1 MKKVFFIILLCL
13 SLFMFAACSDNNNE
27 VSNVDTLP
35 VTDAPQADIPAEDT
49 QPAQDPVDESKD
61 DVSSPDEFIAVDT
74 DNGFYVTEYT
84 GNAKKLIVP
93 DEIDGK
99 TVVGIKAG
107 FYPENDFEEIVL
119 PAGLLKIEKG
129 MFMFNANLKKVTF
142 NDGLKEIGIDAFYGC
157 SGLTEI
163 EIPASVEVIHGKAFG
178 SCENLNKV
186 TLNEG
191 LKKVGY
197 SSFAGT
203 AVETFVFPESVEV
216 VEDKVISVCP
226 NIKEVKFLSKNTD
239 VDKNAIKDC
248 MDFTVYGYA
257 GSAAEQMAVYN
268 NYAFVAIE

>member
-13 SLFMFAACSDNNNE
+13 SLFVFASCSDNNKDVVND
-27 VSNVDTLP
+27 DTTP
-35 VTDAPQADIPAEDT
+35 VTNAPQADDAADDT
-49 QPAQDPVDESKD
+49 QPAQESGNNNKD
-61 DVSSPDEFIAVDT
+61 DVSKPEEFIAVDT
-74 DNGFYVTEYT
+74 DNGFYITEYT

-129 MFMFNANLKKVTF
+129 MFMFNADLKKVTF
-142 NDGLKEIGIDAFYGC
+142 NNGLKEIGINAFYGC

-163 EIPASVEVIHGKAFG
+163 EIPASVEVIHGNAFG
-178 SCENLNKV
+178 LCENLNKV

-197 SSFAGT
+197 SSFAST
-203 AVETFVFPESVEV
+203 AVETFVFPASVEV
-216 VEDKVISVCP
+216 IEHYVVSFCE
-226 NIKEVKFLSKNTD
+226 NIREVRFLG
-239 VDKNAIKDC
+239 KNADID
-248 MDFTVYGYA
+248 DRVIDDSEGFTVYGYA
-257 GSAAEQMAVYN
+257 GSTAEQMAVYN